1 MDEPLINV
9 LWAIANRRVCVSSS
23 VRMRLRM
30 RMLALWCK
38 NWKSNTRKTTRDSAA
53 IPLVLVAIA
62 TDKVTWHFG
71 FYLGPV
77 PRPGVVSHSKQIA
90 VLLALVTR
98 FVEFYGIAAAAAA
111 ELSIV
116 ESWPGR
122 NTRINLASLLVRCG
136 VVFAVA
142 ASAAT
147 AASV

>member
-1 MDEPLINV
+1 MWLILKDIWWKLKMLANHGWTINKCFAGNCKSSCLPLHYTT
-9 LWAIANRRVCVSSS
+9 VCVSSS
-23 VRMRLRM
+23 VRM

-77 PRPGVVSHSKQIA
+77 PGPGVVSHSKQIA

-98 FVEFYGIAAAAAA
+98 FVELCGIAAVWNCCCCCLTADCR
-111 ELSIV
+111 IV
-116 ESWPGR
+116 ARP
-122 NTRINLASLLVRCG
+122 
-136 VVFAVA
+136 
-142 ASAAT
+142 
-147 AASV
+147 